1 MKLKNDI
8 LEKFEKGAML
18 WDIAKEYNTSE
29 DAVLELLGL
38 DMDGVDY
45 KEAMDKEWDIIE
57 DYPPPWE
64 TMTPSQFM
72 QDELE
77 PIWHSSVPEHD
88 ESDELEGIKN
98 EL

>member
-57 DYPPPWE
+57 AYSIPREILSNSPL
-64 TMTPSQFM
+64 M

-77 PIWHSSVPEHD
+77 PIWHSSISEHD

>member
-38 DMDGVDY
+38 DTDGVDY

-64 TMTPSQFM
+64 ILKSQSVTSS
-72 QDELE
+72 
-77 PIWHSSVPEHD
+77 WHSSVPEHD

>member
-1 MKLKNDI
+1 MKLKDDI

-38 DMDGVDY
+38 DTEGVDY

-57 DYPPPWE
+57 DYQCPPLW
-64 TMTPSQFM
+64 
-72 QDELE
+72 
-77 PIWHSSVPEHD
+77 EHD